1 VNSEAHLV
9 VNTRAPREMISP
21 PPVAPR
27 RGPPWAAIGVAAA
40 YLLGWILIGFAL
52 EGTKVR
58 DTALAIYFLPN
69 HFVATALAFYASRR
83 PTLDPRTRRSWL
95 LLALAGAFMA
105 ASDGLW
111 FFYEVVRGTENTPV
125 WIDGVALSAF
135 PLWVVG
141 LLHFPSAPR
150 AATERVKYWLD
161 IATVLVGGTMISW
174 YFALRPIAVAYHST
188 VGDLMLA
195 AAFPIGDLVV
205 LVTVAAILSRAPAQ
219 VSRVP
224 LRLLAIALIGAFVAD
239 LIFGNMRLAGTYH
252 TGDAIDWI
260 WLLNGALFALAGWW
274 QAYGA
279 TGPNTGASSFGPAP
293 RLSLMPYAAV
303 AAGFG
308 LLVFIVFVALP
319 YETIE
324 LRVAVLGA
332 LTLTLLVVLRQVLA
346 ARDNLRLLAERAA
359 QEERFR
365 HEALHDALTGLAN
378 RSLLHDR
385 AEHALIRARRQQQL
399 PLALIF
405 LDLDNFKTVNDSLGH
420 ATGDALLVEAARR
433 LLACVRATDTVARLG
448 GDEFAILIEDPVE
461 TYGCRLIT
469 ERILATLAHPYV
481 IEGRHI
487 FAGASLGV
495 AAVGDAD
502 TADDLLR
509 NADVAMYMAKSHGKG
524 QCVFFEPE
532 MRTVA
537 LERMEIETDLRRAI
551 ETGQFVLHYQPIVI
565 LETGEITGVEA
576 LVRWQHPRRGLL
588 MPGQFIALA
597 EESGLIVPLGAWVLR
612 EACRQARVWHDR
624 FASRDPGTPPLAM
637 TVNISARQLHTP
649 QLVVDVGIALEES
662 RIDPHALILELT
674 ESVLTEQTPAV
685 LATLQSL
692 KALGVR
698 LAIDD
703 FGTGYS
709 SLSYLQRFPID
720 ILKIAKPFV
729 DEVGKETGRQGLAQ
743 AIINLGSTLAVRTIA
758 EGIEQPDQRSQ
769 LRALGCELGQGYHFS
784 RPATAA
790 ELDSRYFGVRRRS
803 TAVPL
808 QPAGSTIVAPL

>member
-1 VNSEAHLV
+1 
-9 VNTRAPREMISP
+9 
-21 PPVAPR
+21 
-27 RGPPWAAIGVAAA
+27 
-40 YLLGWILIGFAL
+40 
-52 EGTKVR
+52 
-58 DTALAIYFLPN
+58 
-69 HFVATALAFYASRR
+69 
-83 PTLDPRTRRSWL
+83 
-95 LLALAGAFMA
+95 
-105 ASDGLW
+105 
-111 FFYEVVRGTENTPV
+111 
-125 WIDGVALSAF
+125 
-135 PLWVVG
+135 
-141 LLHFPSAPR
+141 
-150 AATERVKYWLD
+150 
-161 IATVLVGGTMISW
+161 
-174 YFALRPIAVAYHST
+174 
-188 VGDLMLA
+188 
-195 AAFPIGDLVV
+195 
-205 LVTVAAILSRAPAQ
+205 
-219 VSRVP
+219 
-224 LRLLAIALIGAFVAD
+224 
-239 LIFGNMRLAGTYH
+239 
-252 TGDAIDWI
+252 
-260 WLLNGALFALAGWW
+260 
-274 QAYGA
+274 
-279 TGPNTGASSFGPAP
+279 
-293 RLSLMPYAAV
+293 
-303 AAGFG
+303 
-308 LLVFIVFVALP
+308 
-319 YETIE
+319 
-324 LRVAVLGA
+324 
-332 LTLTLLVVLRQVLA
+332 
-346 ARDNLRLLAERAA
+346 
-359 QEERFR
+359 
-365 HEALHDALTGLAN
+365 
-378 RSLLHDR
+378 
-385 AEHALIRARRQQQL
+385 
-399 PLALIF
+399 
-405 LDLDNFKTVNDSLGH
+405 
-420 ATGDALLVEAARR
+420 
-433 LLACVRATDTVARLG
+433 
-448 GDEFAILIEDPVE
+448 
-461 TYGCRLIT
+461 
-469 ERILATLAHPYV
+469 
-481 IEGRHI
+481 
-487 FAGASLGV
+487 
-495 AAVGDAD
+495 
-502 TADDLLR
+502 
-509 NADVAMYMAKSHGKG
+509 
-524 QCVFFEPE
+524 

-612 EACRQARVWHDR
+612 EACRQARIWHDR
-624 FASRDPGTPPLAM
+624 FASREPSTPPLAM

-808 QPAGSTIVAPL
+808 QPAGSTVVAPL

>member
-1 VNSEAHLV
+1 V
-9 VNTRAPREMISP
+9 VNTRVPRDVVITP
-21 PPVAPR
+21 PPVAR
-27 RGPPWAAIGVAAA
+27 TRGLPWAAFGVVAA
-40 YLLGWILIGFAL
+40 YLLGWVVIAVALQGNPLRDTTLALYFLPKNFIATGFAL
-52 EGTKVR
+52 
-58 DTALAIYFLPN
+58 
-69 HFVATALAFYASRR
+69 YASRR
-83 PTLDPRTRRSWL
+83 RTLDTRTQRAWL
-95 LLALAGAFMA
+95 LIALAGAFMA

-125 WIDGVALSAF
+125 WIDGVALCAF
-135 PLWVVG
+135 PLWVAG

-150 AATERVKYWLD
+150 AATERAKYWLD
-161 IATVLVGGTMISW
+161 IATVLVGGTTISW
-174 YFALRPIAVAYHST
+174 YFALRPIAAAYHSSM
-188 VGDLMLA
+188 GDLMLA
-195 AAFPIGDLVV
+195 MAFPLGDLVV
-205 LVTVAAILSRAPAQ
+205 LVTAAAILSRAPAQ

-224 LRLLAIALIGAFVAD
+224 LRLLAVALIGAFVAD

-279 TGPNTGASSFGPAP
+279 TGPNTGASGFAPAP
-293 RLSLMPYAAV
+293 RLSLLPYASV

-308 LLVFIVFVALP
+308 LLVFVVFVALP
-319 YETIE
+319 FEAIE
-324 LRVAVLGA
+324 LRVVVLGA

-378 RSLLHDR
+378 RSLLRDR

-469 ERILATLAHPYV
+469 ERILATLAHPYI
-481 IEGRHI
+481 IEGRNI
-487 FAGASLGV
+487 FAAASLGV
-495 AAVGDAD
+495 ATVGDAD

-551 ETGQFVLHYQPIVI
+551 DAGQFVLHYQPIVI

-624 FASRDPGTPPLAM
+624 FAQREPTSPPLAM
-637 TVNISARQLHTP
+637 TVNVSARQLHTP

-662 RIDPHALILELT
+662 RIDPHSLILELT
-674 ESVLTEQTPAV
+674 ESVLTEQTPTV
-685 LATLQSL
+685 LATLQAL
-692 KALGVR
+692 KTLGVR

-784 RPATAA
+784 RPVTAS
-790 ELDSRYFGVRRRS
+790 EMDSRYFGPRRRS

-808 QPAGSTIVAPL
+808 QPAGSTVVAPL

>member
-1 VNSEAHLV
+1 MS
-9 VNTRAPREMISP
+9 S
-21 PPVAPR
+21 PPVALK

-40 YLLGWILIGFAL
+40 YLLLWVVMAVAL
-52 EGTKVR
+52 QGNPYR
-58 DTALAIYFLPN
+58 DTALGLI
-69 HFVATALAFYASRR
+69 FVPKNFIATAFALYASRR
-83 PTLDPRTRRSWL
+83 PTLDPRTQRAWL
-95 LLALAGAFMA
+95 LIALATGFMA

-111 FFYEVVRGTENTPV
+111 FFYEVIKGTEATPL
-125 WIDGVALSAF
+125 WIDGIALCAF
-135 PLWVVG
+135 PLWVAG
-141 LLHFPSAPR
+141 LLRFPAAPR
-150 AATERVKYWLD
+150 AATERAKYWLD
-161 IATVLVGGTMISW
+161 IATVLVGGSAISW
-174 YFALRPIAVAYHST
+174 YFGLRPIAAAYHST
-188 VGDLMLA
+188 VGDLVLSL
-195 AAFPIGDLVV
+195 AFPIGDLVV
-205 LVTVAAILSRAPAQ
+205 LVTAAAILSRAPSQ

-224 LRLLAIALIGAFVAD
+224 LRLLAIALVGAFVAD
-239 LIFGNMRLAGTYH
+239 LIFGNMRLANTYH

-260 WLLNGALFALAGWW
+260 WMLNGALIGLAGWW

-279 TGPNTGASSFGPAP
+279 TGPNTGPSGFAPAP
-293 RLSLMPYAAV
+293 RLSLLPYASV
-303 AAGFG
+303 AAGFS
-308 LLVFIVFVALP
+308 LLILVALP
-319 YETIE
+319 YQAIE
-324 LRVAVLGA
+324 LRVALLGA
-332 LTLTLLVVLRQVLA
+332 ITLTLLVVLRQVLA

-378 RSLLHDR
+378 RSLLRDR

-469 ERILATLAHPYV
+469 ERILATLAHPYI
-481 IEGRHI
+481 IEGRNI
-487 FAGASLGV
+487 FAAASLGV
-495 AAVGDAD
+495 ATVGDAD

-524 QCVFFEPE
+524 QCVFFEPA

-588 MPGQFIALA
+588 MPGQFISLA
-597 EESGLIVPLGAWVLR
+597 EESGMIVPLGAWVLR
-612 EACRQARVWHDR
+612 EACRQARVWHER
-624 FASRDPGTPPLAM
+624 FAQREPTSPPLAM
-637 TVNISARQLHTP
+637 TVNISARQLHTS

-674 ESVLTEQTPAV
+674 ESVLTEQTPVV
-685 LATLQSL
+685 LATLESL
-692 KALGVR
+692 KSLGVR

-784 RPATAA
+784 RPVTAA
-790 ELDSRYFGVRRRS
+790 EMDSRYFGARRRS

-808 QPAGSTIVAPL
+808 QPAGSTVVAPL

>member
-1 VNSEAHLV
+1 SDPQLV
-9 VNTRAPREMISP
+9 VHTRAPRDVVIA

-40 YLLGWILIGFAL
+40 YLAGWIVFAL
-52 EGTKVR
+52 ALQGSAVR
-58 DTALAIYFLPN
+58 DTVLALIFLPKN
-69 HFVATALAFYASRR
+69 FIATAFALYASRQR
-83 PTLDPRTRRSWL
+83 ATLDARTRRAWL
-95 LLALAGAFMA
+95 LIALAGAFMA

-111 FFYEVVRGTENTPV
+111 FFYEVVKGTENTPI
-125 WIDGVALSAF
+125 WIDGIALSAF
-135 PLWVVG
+135 PLWVGG
-141 LLHFPSAPR
+141 LLAFPAAPR
-150 AATERVKYWLD
+150 AAAERAKYWLD
-161 IATVLVGGTMISW
+161 IATVLVGGSTISW
-174 YFALRPIAVAYHST
+174 YFALRPIAAAYHSSI
-188 VGDLMLA
+188 GDLILA

-205 LVTVAAILSRAPAQ
+205 LVTAAAILSRAPAQ

-224 LRLLAIALIGAFVAD
+224 LRLLAIALTGAFVAD

-252 TGDAIDWI
+252 TGDAIDWM
-260 WLLNGALFALAGWW
+260 WLFNGAMFALAGWW

-279 TGPNTGASSFGPAP
+279 TGPHTGASGFAPAP
-293 RLSLMPYAAV
+293 RLSLLPYASV

-308 LLVFIVFVALP
+308 LLILVALP
-319 YETIE
+319 KASIE
-324 LRVAVLGA
+324 LRVALLGA
-332 LTLTLLVVLRQVLA
+332 ITLTLLVVLRQVLA

-378 RSLLHDR
+378 RSLLRDR

-399 PLALIF
+399 PLALVF
-405 LDLDNFKTVNDSLGH
+405 LDLDNFKTANDSLGH

-461 TYGCRLIT
+461 SYGCRLIT

-481 IEGRHI
+481 IEGRNI

-495 AAVGDAD
+495 ATVGDAD

-537 LERMEIETDLRRAI
+537 LERMEIETDMRRAI
-551 ETGQFVLHYQPIVI
+551 ESEQFVLHYQPIVI

-597 EESGLIVPLGAWVLR
+597 EESGLVVPLGAWVLR
-612 EACRQARVWHDR
+612 EACRQARIWHDR
-624 FASRDPGTPPLAM
+624 FKQRDPNAPPLAM
-637 TVNISARQLHTP
+637 TVNVSARQLHTP

-662 RIDPHALILELT
+662 RIDPHSLILELT
-674 ESVLTEQTPAV
+674 ESVLTEQTQTV
-685 LATLQSL
+685 LATLEAL
-692 KALGVR
+692 KSLGVR

-758 EGIEQPDQRSQ
+758 EGI
-769 LRALGCELGQGYHFS
+769 
-784 RPATAA
+784 
-790 ELDSRYFGVRRRS
+790 
-803 TAVPL
+803 
-808 QPAGSTIVAPL
+808 

>member
-1 VNSEAHLV
+1 VTSTPQLV
-9 VNTRAPREMISP
+9 VNTRAPREMIS

-27 RGPPWAAIGVAAA
+27 RGPPWAAIGVAIA
-40 YLLGWILIGFAL
+40 YLLGWIVIAVAL
-52 EGTKVR
+52 SGR
-58 DTALAIYFLPN
+58 PAHDAALALYFLPRY
-69 HFVATALAFYASRR
+69 FIASGLAFVVVRKDR
-83 PTLDPRTRRSWL
+83 LDARTRRAWL
-95 LLALAGAFMA
+95 LVALATSFMA

-111 FFYEVVRGTENTPV
+111 FFYEVIRNTENTPV
-125 WIDGVALSAF
+125 WIDGVALCAF
-135 PLWVVG
+135 PLLVTG
-141 LLHFPSAPR
+141 LLHFPAAPR
-150 AATERVKYWLD
+150 AVTDRAKYWLD
-161 IATVLVGGTMISW
+161 IATVLVGGTMITW
-174 YFALRPIAVAYHST
+174 YFALRPIALAYHST
-188 VGDLMLA
+188 ALELGLA
-195 AAFPIGDLVV
+195 TAFPIGDLVV
-205 LVTVAAILSRAPAQ
+205 LVTVAAILARAPAQ
-219 VSRVP
+219 ISRVP
-224 LRLLAIALIGAFVAD
+224 LRMLAIALIAAFVAD

-260 WLLNGALFALAGWW
+260 WLCEGTLFGLAAWW
-274 QAYGA
+274 QANA
-279 TGPNTGASSFGPAP
+279 TTVSNPGTTAFAPLP
-293 RLSLMPYAAV
+293 RLSLLPYASV

-308 LLVFIVFVALP
+308 LLIFVALP
-319 YETIE
+319 YEAIE
-324 LRVAVLGA
+324 LRAALLGA
-332 LTLTLLVVLRQVLA
+332 ITLTLLVVFRQVLA

-378 RSLLHDR
+378 RSLLRDR

-469 ERILATLAHPYV
+469 ERILSTLSHPYV

-487 FAGASLGV
+487 FAAASLGV
-495 AAVGDAD
+495 ATVGDAD

-612 EACRQARVWHDR
+612 EACRQARIWHDR
-624 FASRDPGTPPLAM
+624 FASREPITPPLAM

-685 LATLQSL
+685 LATLESL
-692 KALGVR
+692 KQLGVR

-709 SLSYLQRFPID
+709 SLSYLQKFPID

-743 AIINLGSTLAVRTIA
+743 AIINLGTTLAVRTIA

-790 ELDSRYFGVRRRS
+790 ELDSRYFGTRRRS

-808 QPAGSTIVAPL
+808 APAGSTIVAPL

>member
-1 VNSEAHLV
+1 VNSTPQLAV
-9 VNTRAPREMISP
+9 KTRAPREMISP
-21 PPVAPR
+21 PVAPR
-27 RGPPWAAIGVAAA
+27 SRPPWAAIGVAVA
-40 YLLGWILIGFAL
+40 YLFGWIVIAVAL
-52 EGTKVR
+52 TGR
-58 DTALAIYFLPN
+58 PAHDSALALYFLPRYFIASGLA
-69 HFVATALAFYASRR
+69 FVASRTDR
-83 PTLDPRTRRSWL
+83 LDARTRRAWL
-95 LLALAGAFMA
+95 LLALATSFMA

-111 FFYEVVRGTENTPV
+111 YFYEVIRNTENTPV
-125 WIDGVALSAF
+125 WIDGVAYSAF
-135 PLWVVG
+135 PLLGAG

-150 AATERVKYWLD
+150 AAADRAKYWLD
-161 IATVLVGGTMISW
+161 IATVTAGGMMITW
-174 YFALRPIAVAYHST
+174 YFALRPIALAYHST
-188 VGDLMLA
+188 VFELGLA
-195 AAFPIGDLVV
+195 MAFPIGDLVV
-205 LVTVAAILSRAPAQ
+205 LVTVAAILARAPAQ
-219 VSRVP
+219 ISRVP
-224 LRLLAIALIGAFVAD
+224 LRMLAIALVAAFVAD

-260 WLLNGALFALAGWW
+260 WLCEGTLFGLAAWW
-274 QAYGA
+274 QA
-279 TGPNTGASSFGPAP
+279 NTTTAPSPGVAAFAPLP
-293 RLSLMPYAAV
+293 RLSLLPYASV

-308 LLVFIVFVALP
+308 LLTFVAMP
-319 YETIE
+319 YDAIE
-324 LRVAVLGA
+324 LRVALLGA
-332 LTLTLLVVLRQVLA
+332 MALTLLVVLRQVLA

-378 RSLLHDR
+378 RSLLRDR

-469 ERILATLAHPYV
+469 ERILATLSHPYI

-612 EACRQARVWHDR
+612 EACRQARIWHDR
-624 FASRDPGTPPLAM
+624 FASREPITPPLAM

-674 ESVLTEQTPAV
+674 ESVLTEQTPVV
-685 LATLQSL
+685 LATLESL
-692 KALGVR
+692 KQLGVR

-709 SLSYLQRFPID
+709 SLSYLQKFPID

-743 AIINLGSTLAVRTIA
+743 AIINLGTTLAVRTIA

-790 ELDSRYFGVRRRS
+790 ELDSRYFGSRRRS

-808 QPAGSTIVAPL
+808 EPAGPALVAPL